1 MPEATPVNFKAATTQ
16 KEKKEVPI
24 KSVQLTG
31 SVALKI
37 LQHCTESDNA
47 GACGQLLGLDVSTIL
62 EVTECFPFLVCSLG
76 QHYHTPC
83 CLAMPLFTTFFPA
96 HADQVQHHEHV

>member
-1 MPEATPVNFKAATTQ
+1 MPEAAPVNFKAATQQ

-24 KSVQLTG
+24 KTVQLTG

-47 GACGQLLGLDVSTIL
+47 GACGQLLGLDVSSIL
-62 EVTECFPFLVCSLG
+62 EVTECFPFLVRSWDLAVLPTG
-76 QHYHTPC
+76 Q
-83 CLAMPLFTTFFPA
+83 CLHSGALCTRQGPI
-96 HADQVQHHEHV
+96 